1 MATMDLEKKNTFLN
15 GLGMLYFEKKK
26 RSNRTYLFVEKNR
39 TNFIYNWLQLVPVD
53 SKKLNYEIQKET
65 DAKLSWL
72 SNTLP
77 IIQLLI

>member
-1 MATMDLEKKNTFLN
+1 MATTGLKKKNTFLN
-15 GLGMLYFEKKK
+15 GHGMYFEKK

-65 DAKLSWL
+65 NAKLSWL